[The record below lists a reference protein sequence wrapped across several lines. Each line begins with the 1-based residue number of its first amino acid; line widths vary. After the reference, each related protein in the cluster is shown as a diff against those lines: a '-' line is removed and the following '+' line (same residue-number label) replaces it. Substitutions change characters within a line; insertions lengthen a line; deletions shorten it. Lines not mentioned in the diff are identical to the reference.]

1 MTRSQP
7 STTALWPDPW
17 WMTIVALGALVL
29 CSCRGPAVGQHTAGQ
44 DVLSLPQEAYTGP
57 AAGQEACPGPI
68 VGPPGMEQ
76 GVPLPYMAAGPW
88 APPGISRPWPH
99 DEYIRDGGDR
109 QLSAR
114 VGEDWQVHGLDLE
127 DTVAHYDTLDGRT
140 LVEASNRVHIYSPR
154 FGVVRKVAPLVA
166 HQQIRYSSAV
176 YQPEKLFA
184 PTTVQP
190 VAGSKQN
197 TQTQRQIG
205 TKLFGVQGRWQGGG
219 AMSTANKPKAFQ
231 DRFAAYENLA
241 VIRTGFFDSAEM
253 ARLARG
259 STAAIGWSQT
269 QSVQAILD
277 HQAAMADSSDQQIE
291 SLFVFKAPPGDP
303 KLRVIKVAS
312 TQFAKPGDE
321 VSFTI
326 RFDNIGNQPIGN
338 VTIID
343 NLTTRLEY
351 IAESVQCSLDS
362 EFLTEPNQGDSL
374 VLRVEI
380 KEPLPQGQGGIIR
393 FRCRVR

>member
-1 MTRSQP
+1 M
-7 STTALWPDPW
+7 
-17 WMTIVALGALVL
+17 
-29 CSCRGPAVGQHTAGQ
+29 VG
-44 DVLSLPQEAYTGP
+44 
-57 AAGQEACPGPI
+57 
-68 VGPPGMEQ
+68 
-76 GVPLPYMAAGPW
+76 GPW
-88 APPGISRPWPH
+88 APPGISQPWPR

-109 QLSAR
+109 ELAAR
-114 VGEDWQVHGLDLE
+114 VGKEWQVHGLDLE

-154 FGVVRKVAPLVA
+154 FGAVRKVAPVGA
-166 HQQIRYSSAV
+166 HQQARYSSAV
-176 YQPEKLFA
+176 YQPEKLVA
-184 PTTVQP
+184 PKTVQP

-197 TQTQRQIG
+197 TQTNRQIG

-219 AMSTANKPKAFQ
+219 AMSTATKPKAVQ
-231 DRFAAYENLA
+231 DGFAAYENLA

-259 STAAIGWSQT
+259 STAAITWSHGQP
-269 QSVQAILD
+269 VQALVD
-277 HQAAMADSSDQQIE
+277 HQAAMVDSSDQQVE
-291 SLFVFKAPPGDP
+291 SVFVFKSPPGKP

-326 RFDNIGNQPIGN
+326 RFDNIGNEVIGN

-351 IAESVQCSLDS
+351 IPESVECSLDA

-380 KEPLPQGQGGIIR
+380 NEPLPRGQGGIIR